1 MSQWLSAG
9 LVTAA
14 HRILNQLM
22 ERLHP
27 FAVRGIG
34 DSYSTTID
42 RNDFLFTY
50 IVLFFHSVF
59 SSSRL
64 MPRLTLIAISIW
76 FISSSLA

>member
-1 MSQWLSAG
+1 MSQRSSSS

-27 FAVRGIG
+27 FAVRGIS

-59 SSSRL
+59 SSSRF

>member
-9 LVTAA
+9 LGTAA
-14 HRILNQLM
+14 NRILNQLM

-27 FAVRGIG
+27 FAVRGIS

-42 RNDFLFTY
+42 RNDFLFTH
-50 IVLFFHSVF
+50 IVLFFHSFF